1 MNEHTNNLGSLA
13 TLKSTRL
20 PVKCGCDYVRDPDG
34 NPVTRTRAGVKAMAD
49 RIARQQSPKG
59 FWSGVVADCGTH
71 YRVNVAGMPMAPGST
86 RTA

>member
-1 MNEHTNNLGSLA
+1 MKTTNTGNMPALPS
-13 TLKSTRL
+13 SRI

-34 NPVTRTRAGVKAMAD
+34 APILRTRAGAQAMAD
-49 RIARQQSPKG
+49 RMARQQSPKG

-71 YRVNVAGMPMAPGST
+71 YRINVAGMPMAPGST